1 MITFLFNEIDKH
13 LSYMELNIID
23 FKQLNMKI
31 LCFSKDNDIFTD
43 SLVLVICHSYS
54 LYMIIL

>member
-43 SLVLVICHSYS
+43 SLVLV
-54 LYMIIL
+54 

>member
-1 MITFLFNEIDKH
+1 MIKYESIRYKNMITFLFNEIDKH

-23 FKQLNMKI
+23 FKQLNMNI

-43 SLVLVICHSYS
+43 SLVLV
-54 LYMIIL
+54 